1 MHYDINYGR
10 YNELNP
16 NTFND
21 LLTLRHKVFIGRLN
35 WELSSNKGREQ
46 DEYDTPSASYI
57 YVRQEEAMVGC
68 WRIIP
73 TTSSYMLK
81 DTFNTMQGDAAT
93 ISDPNICELSRFAVD
108 KDSVASSHKISD
120 VTVSMFKGVQQ
131 YAHTHRVKEYIT
143 VTSLAVERILKRIG
157 LPFERF
163 GDQKVHKL
171 GDTKSVA
178 LRFMM
183 NDEFDQWIVNNS

>member
-1 MHYDINYGR
+1 MHYDINYGSF
-10 YNELNP
+10 NELNRA
-16 NTFND
+16 TLND

-35 WELSSNKGREQ
+35 WELSSTKGKEQ

-57 YVRQEEAMVGC
+57 YVRQEDTMVGC

-81 DTFNTMQGDAAT
+81 DTFNTMQGDSPT
-93 ISDPNICELSRFAVD
+93 VSNPNICELSRFAVD
-108 KDSVASSHKISD
+108 KDSVESSHKISD

-131 YAHTHRVKEYIT
+131 YAHTHKVQEYIT

-178 LRFMM
+178 LRFLM